1 MIKGQTKSGFE
12 YAINE
17 QVFASYDYAKLVKKI
32 SDAKKLTDQEKL
44 GVANAEL
51 TVSVTELILGAEQAE
66 ALEEHVRSLSEDGL
80 VSMQAMAEEVNEI
93 QQQAGEIIGEKN
105 SQSSSVTSRTTK
117 KH

>member
-12 YAINE
+12 YSVNE
-17 QVFASYDYAKLVKKI
+17 QVFASYDYAKLVKKM
-32 SDAKKLTDQEKL
+32 SDAKKLTDQEKI

-51 TVSVTELILGAEQAE
+51 TVAVTELILGSEQAE
-66 ALEEHVRSLSEDGL
+66 RLEEHIREKSEDGL

-105 SQSSSVTSRTTK
+105 SQSSSVTSKTTK
-117 KH
+117 KR